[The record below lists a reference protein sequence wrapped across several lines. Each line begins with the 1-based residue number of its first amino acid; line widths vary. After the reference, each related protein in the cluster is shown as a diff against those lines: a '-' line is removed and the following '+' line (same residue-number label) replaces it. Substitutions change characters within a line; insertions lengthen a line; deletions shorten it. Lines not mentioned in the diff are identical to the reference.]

1 MNIEE
6 YLDSDGNSSFAEWFK
21 GLDTQTALK
30 INTVITRMKQGN
42 TSNIKG
48 VGSGVFERTIDHG
61 PGYRIYFG
69 KENHDIVILLCGGSK
84 KGQQKDIDRAKLMW
98 QEYKNRKI
106 SRRHIWH

>member
-1 MNIEE
+1 MKIEE
-6 YLDSDGNSSFAEWFK
+6 YLDSNGHSLFGEWFE

-30 INTVITRMKQGN
+30 INTVLARMKQGN

-69 KENHDIVILLCGGSK
+69 KEGHDIVILLCGGSK
-84 KGQQKDIDRAKLMW
+84 KGQQRDINRAKLLW
-98 QEYKNRKI
+98 KEYKHRKNT
-106 SRRHIWH
+106 RRNIWH